1 MHEGTQFRKFEGEE
15 DRNHHG
21 DIANPLYSNAYN
33 MGTSLSGV
41 NMSVGAGMAG
51 YGSGGNKRGMETILK
66 NIHNYTEMNISQF
79 GKEEKKTRVGYKD
92 RQKKDAFIQMTHI
105 GDALSLHQAVLQR
118 AKELFAGFR
127 DDRELVQQFK
137 GVVAGCLC
145 ESFDQLSRD
154 GRKILSIRAGEE
166 GTKEDIEVED
176 KKKLNT
182 RAIRR
187 MELHSSSS
195 SGKGGRASIAE
206 ATAVVLCAS
215 EEKPLTSWDLANSR
229 SWLIEASKRIA
240 QQWYKKNQEEG
251 ISNSESQD
259 EMTGKLVQH
268 ALTLCNSLEQE
279 MSKVGHSAVS
289 NGKNKHRVKTP
300 RLRDN
305 EMGRLGIK
313 WQHSHERGSGGAGGV
328 GNSGKSNK
336 GPKIGKTAGQILRLK
351 TKKKLIDVIGDLE
364 AGDAFHRELRALVER
379 QDKRR
384 SQERSNDALLQRN
397 RQMQRKPWLQA
408 RVLA

>member
-1 MHEGTQFRKFEGEE
+1 
-15 DRNHHG
+15 
-21 DIANPLYSNAYN
+21 
-33 MGTSLSGV
+33 
-41 NMSVGAGMAG
+41 
-51 YGSGGNKRGMETILK
+51 
-66 NIHNYTEMNISQF
+66 
-79 GKEEKKTRVGYKD
+79 
-92 RQKKDAFIQMTHI
+92 MTHI

-154 GRKILSIRAGEE
+154 GRKLLKIRAGEE
-166 GTKEDIEVED
+166 GTNDDAELEV
-176 KKKLNT
+176 KKKMNT

-187 MELHSSSS
+187 IELHSSS
-195 SGKGGRASIAE
+195 GGRLAIDEKKLKST
-206 ATAVVLCAS
+206 TAALSTS
-215 EEKPLTSWDLANSR
+215 EQKPLTSWDLANTR

-279 MSKVGHSAVS
+279 MTNGGRNAVT
-289 NGKNKHRVKTP
+289 NGNNRHRVKTP
-300 RLRDN
+300 RLQDN

-313 WQHSHERGSGGAGGV
+313 WQHAHERGSGGAGGV
-328 GNSGKSNK
+328 GNSGKSIR
-336 GPKIGKTAGQILRLK
+336 GPRIGKTAGQILRLK
-351 TKKKLIDVIGDLE
+351 TKKKLIDVIGNSE
-364 AGDAFHRELRALVER
+364 AADAFHRELRALVER

-384 SQERSNDALLQRN
+384 SQERSNDAMLQRN

-408 RVLA
+408 RVQA